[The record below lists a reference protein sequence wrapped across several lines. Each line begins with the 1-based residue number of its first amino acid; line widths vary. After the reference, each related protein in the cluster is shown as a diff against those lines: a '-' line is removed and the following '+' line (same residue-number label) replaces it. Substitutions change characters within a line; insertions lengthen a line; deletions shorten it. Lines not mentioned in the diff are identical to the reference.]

1 MLEHASEGQR
11 PVTELLRLWS
21 DGDSAAQEELIPV
34 VYGHLRKL
42 AASALAIEKPGHTL
56 SATALV
62 HEAYLRLVGSEVS
75 WSDRNHFYSLAARLM
90 RRVLVD
96 HARAAHREKRGGG
109 ALKVTLGHAANVSG
123 GQDDLLAID
132 AALEALER
140 IDPRKA
146 KLLEMLYF
154 GGITQAEAARALDI
168 SESTVLREIKLAKA
182 WLRRELDLT
191 GGG

>member
-1 MLEHASEGQR
+1 MRLHYNAQMPEHASEGQR

-42 AASALAIEKPGHTL
+42 AASALAVEKPGHTL

-96 HARAAHREKRGGG
+96 HARA
-109 ALKVTLGHAANVSG
+109 
-123 GQDDLLAID
+123 
-132 AALEALER
+132 
-140 IDPRKA
+140 
-146 KLLEMLYF
+146 
-154 GGITQAEAARALDI
+154 
-168 SESTVLREIKLAKA
+168 
-182 WLRRELDLT
+182 
-191 GGG
+191 

>member
-1 MLEHASEGQR
+1 MPEHASEGHR

-42 AASALAIEKPGHTL
+42 AASALAVEKPGHTL

-109 ALKVTLGHAANVSG
+109 ALKVTLGQAANVSG

-140 IDPRKA
+140 TDPRKA

>member
-1 MLEHASEGQR
+1 
-11 PVTELLRLWS
+11 
-21 DGDSAAQEELIPV
+21 
-34 VYGHLRKL
+34 
-42 AASALAIEKPGHTL
+42 
-56 SATALV
+56 
-62 HEAYLRLVGSEVS
+62 
-75 WSDRNHFYSLAARLM
+75 
-90 RRVLVD
+90 
-96 HARAAHREKRGGG
+96 
-109 ALKVTLGHAANVSG
+109 VTLGQAANVSG

-140 IDPRKA
+140 TDPRKA

>member
-42 AASALAIEKPGHTL
+42 AASALAVEKPGHTL

-109 ALKVTLGHAANVSG
+109 ALKVTLGQAANVSG

-140 IDPRKA
+140 TDPRKA